1 MPTDLRFYLFA
12 VPAVILIGLAQGGF
26 SGLGALGTPLI
37 ALGIDP
43 IRGAAILLPILIVQ
57 DAVSVA
63 AFRRSW
69 DGHVLAVMLPGAVAG
84 VGLGYAFAASVP
96 ETAVMAALG
105 GVSILFGAYRLW
117 VERNP
122 VLPVGP
128 ADGEGD
134 QAKHGGGAL
143 RTPRAPPPRF
153 ARFPSPSASRTGR
166 TGNLVGSLFGVATG
180 FTSQIAHAGGP
191 PFQMWVMPRR
201 LPRDVFVGT
210 SAIFFAVLNWVKVP
224 AYLALG
230 QFTRANLLAAA
241 VLLPLAIASSVAG
254 VWLVRRVPV
263 ERFYT
268 IVYVLM
274 IVAGGK
280 LLLDGL
286 GG

>member
-1 MPTDLRFYLFA
+1 
-12 VPAVILIGLAQGGF
+12 VILIGLAKGGF

-57 DAVSVA
+57 DGVSVA

-96 ETAVMAALG
+96 EAAVMAALG
-105 GVSILFGAYRLW
+105 AVSILFGGYRLW
-117 VERNP
+117 VERGHVVAASSRSP
-122 VLPVGP
+122 DWVG
-128 ADGEGD
+128 A
-134 QAKHGGGAL
+134 
-143 RTPRAPPPRF
+143 
-153 ARFPSPSASRTGR
+153 
-166 TGNLVGSLFGVATG
+166 LFGVATG

-241 VLLPLAIASSVAG
+241 VLLPLAIASSLAG
-254 VWLVRRVPV
+254 VWLIKRVPV
-263 ERFYT
+263 ERFYV
-268 IVYVLM
+268 IVYALL

-286 GG
+286 GIA